1 MTRRLYLAGA
11 ALVLLSVAVAAQQK
25 PNFSGT
31 WVVVTPERSAGQE
44 EVIRQD
50 ETTFSTGHASNRG
63 GHNFVY
69 KLDGTESRNV
79 LSPHPGEEIVTLATA
94 TWQGET
100 LVITERATFPDGRKK
115 EQTSTYSLDDQGLLR
130 LSIERS
136 ADGKP
141 EPSVTLVYKKKG

>member
-1 MTRRLYLAGA
+1 MTHGSCLAGA
-11 ALVLLSVAVAAQQK
+11 ALVLLSVAVAAQPK

-31 WVVVTPERSAGQE
+31 WVAVTPERSAGQE

-50 ETTFSTGHASNRG
+50 DTTFSKGHASNRG
-63 GHNFVY
+63 GHNVAY

-79 LSPHPGEEIVTLATA
+79 LSPHPGEEIIMLATA
-94 TWQGET
+94 RWQGDA
-100 LVITERATFPDGRKK
+100 LVITERVTYPDGRKK
-115 EQTSTYSLDDQGLLR
+115 EQTSTYSLDEQGLLR
-130 LSIERS
+130 VSMERV